1 MSFALILVQNSQV
14 YNIVIFTALK
24 NQNYRNFYFGTLI
37 STFGTSTQRVAQDW
51 LTLDLTSSA
60 KSLGLVVAAQFLPGV
75 VFAIYGGVLADRYDQ
90 KRILFWLNFAGF
102 LIASTTGIL
111 VATGHINFEIVLI
124 SAFLL
129 GIFTGLE
136 VPVRQSYYV
145 LLVGDKNLPNALS
158 WNQINLNIGRLAG
171 PITAGL
177 LIERFGTSPGFLI
190 NGGTYLIAIIFLMTI
205 NASLYFPAHD
215 LEESENKVTFFDSLR
230 YLRGN
235 RTVLIPIA
243 VVCAIAMVGQDMQ
256 MTSTLMARK
265 VFDVSPSSFGLLVSI
280 LALGAIAGS
289 LAVACTNAEIDI
301 AFLGRKA
308 WYMGIT
314 WLLVAS
320 APNYLTY
327 AITLFFAGYFA
338 MGINISGNMSIRKF
352 VDPRHYG
359 RIWGLYISF
368 WVGAL
373 AIGGPLL
380 GWISETFSIR
390 SSVYFGAVITLIIAL
405 VLQIYVKQTSP
416 NAAKDSLSSE

>member
-1 MSFALILVQNSQV
+1 MVFS
-14 YNIVIFTALK
+14 ALK
-24 NQNYRNFYFGTLI
+24 NRNYRRFYIATLI
-37 STFGTSTQRVAQDW
+37 STFGTFTQRVAQDW

-60 KSLGLVVAAQFLPGV
+60 KSLGLVVAAQFLPGI

-102 LIASTTGIL
+102 LIATSTGIL
-111 VATGHINFEIVLI
+111 VATGHITFHILLF

-129 GIFTGLE
+129 GIFTGLDG
-136 VPVRQSYYV
+136 PVRQSYYV
-145 LLVGDKNLPNALS
+145 RLVGDKDLPNALS
-158 WNQINLNIGRLAG
+158 WNQINLNIGRLFG

-177 LIERFGTSPGFLI
+177 LIQLFGTSPGFII
-190 NGGTYLIAIIFLMTI
+190 NGLTYLIAVALLTTI
-205 NASLYFPAHD
+205 NVTSYFPAHQ
-215 LEESENKVTFFDSLR
+215 LEESEDKATLFDSLR
-230 YLRGN
+230 YLREN
-235 RTVLIPIA
+235 RTVLIPIG

-265 VFDVSPSSFGLLVSI
+265 VFDVSPSAFGFLVSI

-289 LAVACTNAEIDI
+289 LSVARSKAEIDI

-308 WYMGIT
+308 LFMAGT
-314 WLLVAS
+314 WFFVAS

-327 AITLFFAGYFA
+327 AITFFFAGFFA

-352 VDPRHYG
+352 ADPRHYG
-359 RIWGLYISF
+359 RIWGIYISM
-368 WVGAL
+368 WLAAL

-390 SSVYFGAVITLIIAL
+390 SSVYFGAVVTSIIAIA
-405 VLQIYVKQTSP
+405 LQIYVKFSP
-416 NAAKDSLSSE
+416 PSAMRDFRANG